1 MAKKQKKTIPE
12 RTPTKH
18 QLSKW
23 QRQMK
28 IRRIVIIAA
37 VVFLVGISSW
47 VGYGYYSDYR
57 ARTAAWREVMIE
69 VNGVPFTMEYF
80 VNVLDAFT
88 QGMNSTTISQWGSY
102 LANMAADNI
111 IDAELLRQGAE
122 SLNITVADADVTAN
136 LTASGYPEAFRDLI
150 RADMLQDKLKQ
161 RYFGPQLPD
170 TMEQADAQVV
180 FVESE
185 EVATE
190 LTSEVE
196 AGGNFTAL
204 AAQVSCN
211 SSVEGDLGWLPEELM
226 PNALIANA
234 AFNFTL
240 GEISQ
245 PIYDATA
252 VKELG
257 YWLIEVTY
265 RQDDQINALA
275 MLLGSEAEAERIRAE
290 LATGGN
296 FSALAGNYSQHISK
310 LNGGSLPGL
319 ERGIIGSTVFD
330 QVAFNITLNTL
341 SEPIKDTSIVTTGGY
356 WLVMPVDRGVR
367 QLDEKVR
374 GDLIDKHFNDW
385 RAEWTAES
393 TIETYLEAAKIT
405 WAVNQV
411 LQGR

>member
-57 ARTAAWREVMIE
+57 DRTAAWREVMIE

-102 LANMAADNI
+102 LANMVADNI
-111 IDAELLRQGAE
+111 IDAELLRQGAK

-150 RADMLQDKLKQ
+150 RADMLQDKLKKE
-161 RYFGPQLPD
+161 YFGPPVPD
-170 TMEQADAQVV
+170 IMEQADAQVV

-185 EVATE
+185 EVGTE
-190 LTSEVE
+190 LIAEVE

-204 AAQVSCN
+204 AAEVSCN

-234 AFNFTL
+234 AFNFTI

-257 YWLIEVTY
+257 YWLIKVTDK
-265 RQDDQINALA
+265 QDDQIDALA
-275 MLLGSEAEAERIRAE
+275 MLLGNKAEAERIRAE
-290 LATGGN
+290 LVAGGN
-296 FSALAGNYSQHISK
+296 FSALAGNYSLHVSK
-310 LNGGSLPGL
+310 SAGGRLDGL

-330 QVAFNITLNTL
+330 QVAFNLTPNTL
-341 SEPIKDTSIVTTGGY
+341 SEPVKDTSVPTTGGY
-356 WLVMPVDRGVR
+356 WLVRPVDRGER
-367 QLDEKVR
+367 ELDAKVR
-374 GDLIDKHFNDW
+374 GDLIDKRFNDW
-385 RAEWTAES
+385 RTEWTAQS
-393 TIETYLEAAKIT
+393 TIETYLEADKIK

>member
-57 ARTAAWREVMIE
+57 DRTAAWREVMIE

-102 LANMAADNI
+102 LANMVADNI
-111 IDAELLRQGAE
+111 IDAELLRQGAK

-150 RADMLQDKLKQ
+150 RADMLQDKLKKE
-161 RYFGPQLPD
+161 YFGPPVPD
-170 TMEQADAQVV
+170 IMEQADAQVV

-185 EVATE
+185 EVGTE
-190 LTSEVE
+190 LIAEVE

-204 AAQVSCN
+204 AAEVSCN

-234 AFNFTL
+234 AFNFTI

-257 YWLIEVTY
+257 YWLIKVTDK
-265 RQDDQINALA
+265 QDDQIDALA
-275 MLLGSEAEAERIRAE
+275 MLLGNKAEAERIRAE
-290 LATGGN
+290 LVAGGN
-296 FSALAGNYSQHISK
+296 FSALAGNYSLHVSK
-310 LNGGSLPGL
+310 SAGGRLDGL

-330 QVAFNITLNTL
+330 QVAFNLTPNTL
-341 SEPIKDTSIVTTGGY
+341 SEPVKDTSVPTTGGY
-356 WLVMPVDRGVR
+356 WLIRPVDRGER
-367 QLDEKVR
+367 ELDAKVR
-374 GDLIDKHFNDW
+374 GDLIDKRFNDW
-385 RAEWTAES
+385 RTEWTAQS
-393 TIETYLEAAKIT
+393 TIETYLEADKIK